1 MEILSKLQRI
11 DANLLGYI
19 YKQSSRRAVVPL
31 AKAISRS
38 GDGYLH
44 ALTPLLLLLID
55 APQANVFFVLLAAAL
70 LIERT
75 LYWLLKNGL
84 KRRRPQEFFS
94 DFSSIITASDRFSFP
109 SGHTSGAFLLV
120 TASTI
125 VYAPPFIVLYVWA
138 CLVGLSRV
146 VLGVH
151 FPGDTL
157 VGAVMGSGC
166 CLLVANF
173 MELI

>member
-11 DANLLGYI
+11 DANILGYI

-75 LYWLLKNGL
+75 LYW
-84 KRRRPQEFFS
+84 QFFS

-125 VYAPPFIVLYVWA
+125 VYAPPFIALYVWA